1 MQVGAA
7 TKWLIKINKIQ
18 IGDQPIRVYS
28 VSMAKENSL
37 WSQIITFD
45 KSKLE
50 PWVGVRCGLGVGLS
64 MLIGDFL
71 STPAAGLAIAIG
83 ALNVC
88 FSDRSDSY
96 SLRGRR
102 MLTAAVFSSLAIFA
116 GAVSANNPVLFFL
129 VLTFLAFF
137 CGMLVVVDTVAADI
151 GVMFVATYLIFS
163 AQALTPATALY
174 LSMFSFA
181 GGVLQAIL
189 SVGLW
194 PLRKYKPERRALSL
208 LYSEIATVAIEDG
221 SATAIPAGSQRSIDT
236 QTQLV
241 ALAGDTR
248 TEARRYR
255 SLLSQAERLRITIL
269 SLNRLRRRMKREGQA
284 HTSVIHLGEVLQ
296 FTSELLKA
304 VAEVINFGPVRGVG
318 LKYMAEIQERILR
331 IRDESQKEQSPF
343 FAAVIRD
350 LIFQLEAMAG
360 QLRAVIELTQKTTPE
375 GMEAADRQEAAK
387 PLHLRYWSGLAA
399 IRANL
404 TFQSPGFR
412 HAVRLAVCM
421 ILGEILSHT
430 LKLARPYWLPMT
442 IAVILKPDYA
452 ATFTRGFLR
461 VMGTLTGLVIATVLF
476 HYLPSGP
483 VAAVVLT
490 FIFMFLIRW
499 LGGANYGVFAMCVSG
514 LVVVLIGVTGVA
526 PKDVIWARGLNT
538 LLGGAV
544 ALVVYWLWPTSEK
557 LQMSE
562 VIARMLDGN
571 RDYLHLITHRSGS
584 TAAMDR
590 VRQQSRV
597 ARANFQAASGR
608 FTFER
613 RAEEEEMKVL
623 SAVTVAINRFAHA
636 SMSLEAGGMSALT
649 EAQGKAFVTFSE
661 QVEKTLSLLSEA
673 LRGREVLSAEFPDL
687 RAAYVDFAKTQTQ
700 ASEVYGFIFF
710 ESDRMTNSLNTLSE
724 YILKY
729 LQRKRQ
735 VAMPTVVVS

>member
-1 MQVGAA
+1 
-7 TKWLIKINKIQ
+7 
-18 IGDQPIRVYS
+18 
-28 VSMAKENSL
+28 MAKENSL
-37 WSQIITFD
+37 WNQIITFD

-50 PWVGVRCGLGVGLS
+50 PWLGFRGGLGVALS
-64 MLIGDFL
+64 MLIGNFL
-71 STPAAGLAIAIG
+71 SSPAAGLAIAIG

-96 SLRGRR
+96 SLRGKR
-102 MLTAAVFSSLAIFA
+102 MLTAAVFSSLAVFA
-116 GAVSANNPVLFFL
+116 GAVSANNPVLFFVL
-129 VLTFLAFF
+129 LTFIAFF

-151 GVMFVATYLIFS
+151 GVVVLATYLIFS
-163 AQALTPATALY
+163 AQGLTPVLALQ
-174 LSMFSFA
+174 LSLFSFV

-194 PLRKYKPERRALSL
+194 PLRKYKPERRALSG
-208 LYSEIATVAIEDG
+208 LYAELASLATEG
-221 SATAIPAGSQRSIDT
+221 SRATTSPAGTLRSIDT
-236 QTQLV
+236 QTQLES
-241 ALAGDTR
+241 LAGDTQ

-255 SLLSQAERLRITIL
+255 SLLSQAERLRITVL
-269 SLNRLRRRMKREGQA
+269 SLNRLRRRMEREGKA
-284 HTSVIHLGEVLQ
+284 HFSVRLLGEVLEL
-296 FTSELLKA
+296 TSELLKA
-304 VAEVINFGPVRGVG
+304 VAAVINFGPVRGVG
-318 LKYMAEIQERILR
+318 PKYMAEIQQRILR
-331 IRDESQKEQSPF
+331 IREESREETSPF

-360 QLRAVIELTQKTTPE
+360 QLRAVIELTEKTTPQ
-375 GMEAADRQEAAK
+375 GMEAADRKESAK

-412 HAVRLAVCM
+412 HAIRLAICM
-421 ILGEILSHT
+421 ILGEVVTHVFKI
-430 LKLARPYWLPMT
+430 ARPYWLPMT
-442 IAVILKPDYA
+442 MAVVLKPDYA
-452 ATFTRGFLR
+452 STFTRSFLR
-461 VMGTLTGLVIATVLF
+461 VMGTLLGLLIATGLF

-490 FIFMFLIRW
+490 FVFTFLIRW

-526 PKDVIWARGLNT
+526 PKDVILARGLNT
-538 LLGGAV
+538 LLGGAI

-557 LQMSE
+557 LQLSE

-571 RDYLHLITHRSGS
+571 RDYLHMITHRSGS
-584 TAAMDR
+584 SADMDR
-590 VRQQSRV
+590 VRQRSRV

-613 RAEEEEMKVL
+613 RADVEEMKVL

-649 EAQGKAFVTFSE
+649 ETQATAFVAFAG

-673 LRGREVLSAEFPDL
+673 LRGRSVAPSEFPDL
-687 RAAYVDFAKTQTQ
+687 RASYVEFAKTQTQ

-724 YILKY
+724 SILRF
-729 LQRKRQ
+729 LLRKRHEN
-735 VAMPTVVVS
+735 ANILLKG